1 MGWASVTSKRL
12 KSFAPPSSRPP
23 SGTRSALRAGCR
35 LGTKVSRASP
45 SASGRIG
52 GHESSW
58 FRSGV
63 KGPPLRTCVV
73 RPSGPFEVSKDA
85 ISSRVA
91 CVQGGTRT
99 VTPSGEAPRTA
110 SPRQGGEGPRERSAH
125 RECLERCW
133 VIRGKE
139 GSKAGSRRLTLG
151 EPLGLRPALRR
162 AAATRCTS
170 ACGETALRFQVF
182 ALFLATLG
190 VENPKSP
197 HLIRLRPAF
206 RGCPPPACGTL
217 LAALVASVTS
227 FALDARNR
235 PSRRFRRVRL

>member
-1 MGWASVTSKRL
+1 ML
-12 KSFAPPSSRPP
+12 
-23 SGTRSALRAGCR
+23 
-35 LGTKVSRASP
+35 
-45 SASGRIG
+45 
-52 GHESSW
+52 
-58 FRSGV
+58 
-63 KGPPLRTCVV
+63 
-73 RPSGPFEVSKDA
+73 
-85 ISSRVA
+85 
-91 CVQGGTRT
+91 
-99 VTPSGEAPRTA
+99 
-110 SPRQGGEGPRERSAH
+110 
-125 RECLERCW
+125 
-133 VIRGKE
+133 
-139 GSKAGSRRLTLG
+139 RLTLG

-227 FALDARNR
+227 FALSEMTD
-235 PSRRFRRVRL
+235 SRMLIGET